1 MLTNMR
7 QREHAEYS
15 RGIQEAIRGVRKHM
29 GFDLFMTV
37 AAIVAA
43 AVATWAILRLFLS
56 ENDDIAPSH
65 QRITDD
71 KPAKNHTE
79 NHTENPDEA
88 AGATHR
94 SDIAKSLAIATI
106 LTAPTFTVTML
117 TFGGIALPHWLTNPW
132 LHAIIA
138 TPVMFYC
145 AAPMHNRGIAA
156 LKSHTPNADSLLSL
170 AMTIVYVYS
179 LLACVVSWIFPAG
192 SRNQY
197 FAFASMV
204 AVLSLAISLIAQRP
218 MAKKASEGDIPT
230 AQSQEKQEIQSQET
244 QETQQS
250 MDTLIQ
256 ASITCEIRT
265 RVTQITA
272 TVTMV
277 IAVWTFALWLIFGL
291 QPKLAIAV
299 LIGATVLTVAG
310 LVLQAYDRQPSR

>member
-1 MLTNMR
+1 
-7 QREHAEYS
+7 
-15 RGIQEAIRGVRKHM
+15 M

-56 ENDDIAPSH
+56 EDDAAAPLQHSPNNES
-65 QRITDD
+65 I
-71 KPAKNHTE
+71 
-79 NHTENPDEA
+79 ENPTEDHVENPGRAIDE
-88 AGATHR
+88 THR
-94 SDIAKSLAIATI
+94 NHIKRLIIAVI
-106 LTAPTFTVTML
+106 LTIPTFITTMVTL
-117 TFGGIALPHWLTNPW
+117 AGIALPHWLTNPW

-156 LKSHTPNADSLLSL
+156 LKSHTLNADSLLSL

-218 MAKKASEGDIPT
+218 MVKKASEGDIPT

-256 ASITCEIRT
+256 ASITYEIRT

>member
-1 MLTNMR
+1 
-7 QREHAEYS
+7 
-15 RGIQEAIRGVRKHM
+15 M

-43 AVATWAILRLFLS
+43 AVATWAILRLYLS
-56 ENDDIAPSH
+56 ENEASK
-65 QRITDD
+65 QKNT
-71 KPAKNHTE
+71 KNKTTKNHAE
-79 NHTENPDEA
+79 NHSENPDEA

-94 SDIAKSLAIATI
+94 SDIAKRLAIATI
-106 LTAPTFTVTML
+106 LTAPTFTVTKL
-117 TFGGIALPHWLTNPW
+117 TFGGITLPHWLTNPW

-145 AAPMHNRGIAA
+145 AAPMHNRGTAA

-256 ASITCEIRT
+256 ASITYEIRT

-291 QPKLAIAV
+291 QPKLAIDV

>member
-1 MLTNMR
+1 
-7 QREHAEYS
+7 
-15 RGIQEAIRGVRKHM
+15 M

-94 SDIAKSLAIATI
+94 SDIAKRLAIATI

-117 TFGGIALPHWLTNPW
+117 TFGGITLPHWLTNPW

-156 LKSHTPNADSLLSL
+156 LKSHTLNADSLLSL

-197 FAFASMV
+197 FRF
-204 AVLSLAISLIAQRP
+204 R
-218 MAKKASEGDIPT
+218 KHG
-230 AQSQEKQEIQSQET
+230 
-244 QETQQS
+244 
-250 MDTLIQ
+250 
-256 ASITCEIRT
+256 R
-265 RVTQITA
+265 R
-272 TVTMV
+272 
-277 IAVWTFALWLIFGL
+277 
-291 QPKLAIAV
+291 AIACDFADRATPHGKES
-299 LIGATVLTVAG
+299 IGRQYSDRTIARKARNTISRNARNTAKHG
-310 LVLQAYDRQPSR
+310 YAYPGQHHI

>member
-1 MLTNMR
+1 
-7 QREHAEYS
+7 
-15 RGIQEAIRGVRKHM
+15 M

-94 SDIAKSLAIATI
+94 SDIAKRLAIATI

-117 TFGGIALPHWLTNPW
+117 TFGGITLPHWLTNPW

-145 AAPMHNRGIAA
+145 AAPMHNRGTAA
-156 LKSHTPNADSLLSL
+156 LRNRTPNADSLLSL
-170 AMTIVYVYS
+170 AMTVVYVYS
-179 LLACVVSWIFPAG
+179 LLACVVSWIIPAG
-192 SRNQY
+192 SHNQY

-204 AVLSLAISLIAQRP
+204 AVLSLAISLIEQPP
-218 MAKKASEGDIPT
+218 MAKKASEGDIPI
-230 AQSQEKQEIQSQET
+230 AQSQET
-244 QETQQS
+244 QEAQQS

-256 ASITCEIRT
+256 ANITYEIRT

-272 TVTMV
+272 TMTMV

>member
-1 MLTNMR
+1 
-7 QREHAEYS
+7 
-15 RGIQEAIRGVRKHM
+15 M

-117 TFGGIALPHWLTNPW
+117 TFGGITLPHWLTNPW

-145 AAPMHNRGIAA
+145 AAPMHNRGTAA
-156 LKSHTPNADSLLSL
+156 LRNRTPNADSLLSL
-170 AMTIVYVYS
+170 AMTVVYVYS
-179 LLACVVSWIFPAG
+179 LLACVVSWIIPAG
-192 SRNQY
+192 SHNQY

-204 AVLSLAISLIAQRP
+204 AVLSLAISLIEQPP

-230 AQSQEKQEIQSQET
+230 AQSQET
-244 QETQQS
+244 QRTQQS
-250 MDTLIQ
+250 MDMLIQ
-256 ASITCEIRT
+256 ANITYEIRT

-272 TVTMV
+272 TMTMV

-310 LVLQAYDRQPSR
+310 LVLQAYDRLPSR

>member
-1 MLTNMR
+1 
-7 QREHAEYS
+7 
-15 RGIQEAIRGVRKHM
+15 M

-79 NHTENPDEA
+79 NPDEA

-94 SDIAKSLAIATI
+94 SDIAKRLAIATI

-117 TFGGIALPHWLTNPW
+117 TFGGITLPHWLTNPW

-230 AQSQEKQEIQSQET
+230 AQSQET

-256 ASITCEIRT
+256 ASITYEIRT

>member
-1 MLTNMR
+1 
-7 QREHAEYS
+7 
-15 RGIQEAIRGVRKHM
+15 M

-43 AVATWAILRLFLS
+43 AVATWAILRLFLR
-56 ENDDIAPSH
+56 ENDVTAPSH
-65 QRITDD
+65 QRIPDE

-79 NHTENPDEA
+79 NHTENPDEI
-88 AGATHR
+88 AGKTHR
-94 SDIAKSLAIATI
+94 SDITKRLVIATI
-106 LTAPTFTVTML
+106 LTIPTFTVTML
-117 TFGGIALPHWLTNPW
+117 TFGGITLPHWLTNPW

-145 AAPMHNRGIAA
+145 AAPMHNHGTAA
-156 LKSHTPNADSLLSL
+156 LKSRTPNADSLLSL

-204 AVLSLAISLIAQRP
+204 AVLSLAISLIEQRP
-218 MAKKASEGDIPT
+218 MARKASEGDIPT
-230 AQSQEKQEIQSQET
+230 AQSQEKQEIQEK

-256 ASITCEIRT
+256 ANITYEIRT

-299 LIGATVLTVAG
+299 LIGATVLAVAG

>member
-1 MLTNMR
+1 
-7 QREHAEYS
+7 
-15 RGIQEAIRGVRKHM
+15 M

-71 KPAKNHTE
+71 KPAKNHTK

-94 SDIAKSLAIATI
+94 SDIAKRLAIATI

-117 TFGGIALPHWLTNPW
+117 TFGGITLPHWLTNPW

-145 AAPMHNRGIAA
+145 AAPMHNRGTAA

-204 AVLSLAISLIAQRP
+204 AVLSLAISPIEQRSE
-218 MAKKASEGDIPT
+218 AKQASQSDIPT
-230 AQSQEKQEIQSQET
+230 AQPQAQAQPQEMQESQGMQSQEA
-244 QETQQS
+244 QQS
-250 MDTLIQ
+250 AETLVQ
-256 ASITCEIRT
+256 ASIKREIRM
-265 RVTQITA
+265 RVMQITT

-299 LIGATVLTVAG
+299 LISSTVLAVAG
-310 LVLQAYDRQPSR
+310 LVLQAYERQTSL

>member
-1 MLTNMR
+1 
-7 QREHAEYS
+7 
-15 RGIQEAIRGVRKHM
+15 M

-117 TFGGIALPHWLTNPW
+117 TFGGITLPHWLANPW

-145 AAPMHNRGIAA
+145 AAPMHNRGTAA

-250 MDTLIQ
+250 MDTL
-256 ASITCEIRT
+256 
-265 RVTQITA
+265 
-272 TVTMV
+272 
-277 IAVWTFALWLIFGL
+277 
-291 QPKLAIAV
+291 K
-299 LIGATVLTVAG
+299 IGRAHV
-310 LVLQAYDRQPSR
+310 

>member
-1 MLTNMR
+1 
-7 QREHAEYS
+7 
-15 RGIQEAIRGVRKHM
+15 M

-71 KPAKNHTE
+71 KPAKNHTK

-94 SDIAKSLAIATI
+94 SDIAKRLAIATI

-117 TFGGIALPHWLTNPW
+117 TFGGITLPHWLTNPW

-145 AAPMHNRGIAA
+145 AAPMHNRGTAA
-156 LKSHTPNADSLLSL
+156 LKSHTPNAD
-170 AMTIVYVYS
+170 S

-310 LVLQAYDRQPSR
+310 LVLQAYDR

>member
-1 MLTNMR
+1 
-7 QREHAEYS
+7 
-15 RGIQEAIRGVRKHM
+15 M
-29 GFDLFMTV
+29 GFDLFMAV

-43 AVATWAILRLFLS
+43 AVATWAILRLFLG
-56 ENDDIAPSH
+56 ENDGIAPSH
-65 QRITDD
+65 QRIADE

-94 SDIAKSLAIATI
+94 SDIAKRLAIATI
-106 LTAPTFTVTML
+106 LAAPTFTVTML
-117 TFGGIALPHWLTNPW
+117 TFGGITLPHWLTNPW

-145 AAPMHNRGIAA
+145 AAPMHNRGTAA
-156 LKSHTPNADSLLSL
+156 LKSRTPNADSLLSL

-218 MAKKASEGDIPT
+218 MAKKASEGDIIPT

-265 RVTQITA
+265 QVTQITA

>member
-1 MLTNMR
+1 
-7 QREHAEYS
+7 
-15 RGIQEAIRGVRKHM
+15 M

-117 TFGGIALPHWLTNPW
+117 TFGGITLPHWLTNPW

-145 AAPMHNRGIAA
+145 AAPMHNRGTAA
-156 LKSHTPNADSLLSL
+156 LRNRTPNADSLLSL
-170 AMTIVYVYS
+170 AMTVVYVYS
-179 LLACVVSWIFPAG
+179 LLACVVSWIIPAG
-192 SRNQY
+192 SHNQY

-204 AVLSLAISLIAQRP
+204 AVLSLAISLIEQPP
-218 MAKKASEGDIPT
+218 MAKKASEGDIPI
-230 AQSQEKQEIQSQET
+230 AQSQET
-244 QETQQS
+244 QEAQQS

-256 ASITCEIRT
+256 ANITYEIRT

-272 TVTMV
+272 TMTMV